1 VSAGAEEGPRRVLVP
16 LGPGAEAAARLAAA
30 VDLARALQLE
40 LRVIYLEDRD
50 LEEAV
55 TLPFAREVA
64 RRDGGVR
71 RLARP
76 EIERRWREQVAEVR
90 REIERAVRGATVRWQ
105 LEVRRGRLAGE
116 LAGTVEPRDVVLLGR
131 EALRAG
137 RTARPAAPS
146 EAALVDAPAASLLL
160 LTAPLRAGAPV
171 VALYDGTP
179 AARAALRVAQR
190 LARRGGRALLVLV
203 PSADPERRARLRHGA
218 AAALAGPPPHRV
230 FFQALPRLEAEAVAD
245 ALERVH
251 ADLLVV
257 PRPLLSRERTDGWWT
272 SVERPLLAVEAAEAA
287 SPRT

>member
-1 VSAGAEEGPRRVLVP
+1 VTAIAGEGPHRVLVP

-30 VDLARALQLE
+30 VELARALQLE
-40 LRVIYLEDRD
+40 LRVIYVEDRD

-55 TLPFAREVA
+55 TLTFAREVV

-76 EIERRWREQVAEVR
+76 EMERRWREQVADVR
-90 REIERAVRGATVRWQ
+90 REIRRAVGGAPVRWH

-116 LAGTVEPRDVVLLGR
+116 LAGAVEPRDLVLLGR
-131 EALRAG
+131 EALRA
-137 RTARPAAPS
+137 TRPTRSA
-146 EAALVDAPAASLLL
+146 AALLDAPAASLLL

-203 PSADPERRARLRHGA
+203 PSADPDARARLRHAA

-230 FFQALPRLEAEAVAD
+230 YFQALPRLEAEPVAE

-257 PRPLLSRERTDGWWT
+257 PRPLLSRERTGGWWT
-272 SVERPLLAVEAAEAA
+272 SVDRPLLAVEASESAPPN
-287 SPRT
+287 S